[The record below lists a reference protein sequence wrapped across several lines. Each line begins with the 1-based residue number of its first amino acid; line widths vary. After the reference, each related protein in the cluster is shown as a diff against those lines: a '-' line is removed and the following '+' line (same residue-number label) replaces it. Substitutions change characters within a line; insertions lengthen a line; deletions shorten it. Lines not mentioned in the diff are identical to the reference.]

1 VEKKNKAKGC
11 APQMVEFAF
20 FWFVCFFSKLC
31 SEKWAYFAEWCSD
44 NGDSSIVQV
53 TTL

>member
-20 FWFVCFFSKLC
+20 FGLFVFSQN
-31 SEKWAYFAEWCSD
+31 FAQK
-44 NGDSSIVQV
+44 NGLILQSGVV
-53 TTL
+53 TMVTAALYK